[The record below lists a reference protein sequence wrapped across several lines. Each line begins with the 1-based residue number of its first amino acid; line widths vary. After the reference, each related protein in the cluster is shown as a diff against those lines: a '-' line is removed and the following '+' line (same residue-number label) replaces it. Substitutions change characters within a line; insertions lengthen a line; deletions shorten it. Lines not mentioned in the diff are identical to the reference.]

1 LIGDIVETNIEVV
14 VDIPDWLTCL
24 TLNELESIETIE
36 SGHTDDLKIN
46 DNSFKVWLCR
56 CDTYDGMPYD
66 NAVTIEK
73 YIENRWVEVLMYEAN

>member
-1 LIGDIVETNIEVV
+1 MQVEITID

-24 TLNELESIETIE
+24 TFNELEVIDTLVVGQS
-36 SGHTDDLKIN
+36 DDLKIN
-46 DNSFKVWLCR
+46 NEGFKVWLSR

-73 YIENRWVEVLMYEAN
+73 LIDNRWVEVLMYKAN

>member
-1 LIGDIVETNIEVV
+1 MQVEIAVD

-24 TLNELESIETIE
+24 TFDELEVIDTLIVSQ
-36 SGHTDDLKIN
+36 SDDLKI
-46 DNSFKVWLCR
+46 DNEGFRVWLSR

-73 YIENRWVEVLMYEAN
+73 LIDNRWIEVLMYEAN

>member
-1 LIGDIVETNIEVV
+1 MQVEIAVD

-24 TLNELESIETIE
+24 TLDELEVIDTLIV
-36 SGHTDDLKIN
+36 GQADDLKI
-46 DNSFKVWLCR
+46 DNEGFRVWLSR

-73 YIENRWVEVLMYEAN
+73 LIDNRWVEVIMNEAN